1 MIILVDASIKNL
13 WSIEAIQCV
22 FQLASSLQ
30 INFSKSTLIRVNF
43 DPAILDL
50 TCDFLHCQLESLMFK
65 YLGILVGGQPPLVLY
80 MGTSS

>member
-1 MIILVDASIKNL
+1 MIILADASIKNL
-13 WSIEAIQCV
+13 WSIEAILYV

-30 INFSKSTLIRVNF
+30 VNF